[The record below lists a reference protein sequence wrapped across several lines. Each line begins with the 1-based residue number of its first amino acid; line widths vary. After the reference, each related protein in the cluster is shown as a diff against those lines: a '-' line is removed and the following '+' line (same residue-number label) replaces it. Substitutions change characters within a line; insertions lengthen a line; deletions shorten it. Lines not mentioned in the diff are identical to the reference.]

1 MITITRDYIPS
12 GSVNR
17 PGTAN
22 ACTSI
27 TIHETANKEKG
38 ANAKAHAEYIKTI
51 TEQTSWHYTVDDK
64 EAFQHLPDEEKSF
77 HTSSK
82 EANETSISIELC
94 VNEDGD
100 FEQTKRNAIELIREI
115 MKKHDIPIECVFTH
129 NYWTGK
135 DCPATLLEDGLVE
148 FLEDIVEEEDVIEE
162 APAEAEKA
170 EQSRWK
176 SLPLWGSVF
185 AVIYI
190 VAKEWFGFEIPGWQ
204 GITTE
209 VLAVLALLFGSAN
222 NPTNKRGF

>member
-12 GSVNR
+12 GSINR

-27 TIHETANKEKG
+27 TIHDTANKEKG
-38 ANAKAHAEYIKTI
+38 ANAAAHADYIKTI
-51 TEQTSWHYTVDDK
+51 TDQTSWHYTVDDK

-82 EANETSISIELC
+82 EANETSIAIELC

-100 FEQTKRNAIELIREI
+100 FEATKRNAVELVREL

-135 DCPATLLEDGLVE
+135 NCPATLLGDGWAD
-148 FLEDIVEEEDVIEE
+148 FLADIVEEAEVTETLPEE
-162 APAEAEKA
+162 EETT

-176 SLPLWGSVF
+176 SLPLWGSIL
-185 AVIYI
+185 AVIYL
-190 VAKEWFGFEIPGWQ
+190 VAKEWFGIDIPGWQ
-204 GITTE
+204 GISTE
-209 VLAVLALLFGSAN
+209 ILAALAIVFGSAN
-222 NPTNKRGF
+222 NPKNKNGF

>member
-12 GSVNR
+12 GRINR

-27 TIHETANKEKG
+27 TIHETANKAKG
-38 ANAKAHAEYIKTI
+38 ANAAAHAKYIKTI
-51 TEQTSWHYTVDDK
+51 TDQTSWHYTVDDK

-82 EANETSISIELC
+82 KANETSIAIELC

-100 FEQTKRNAIELIREI
+100 FEATKKNAIELIREL

-135 DCPATLLEDGLVE
+135 NCPATLIKDGLAD
-148 FLEDIVEEEDVIEE
+148 FLADIVED
-162 APAEAEKA
+162 EKET
-170 EQSRWK
+170 EQSREE
-176 SLPLWGSVF
+176 SVPLRNPIFGGIFFVLKKIIKML
-185 AVIYI
+185 AVIFED
-190 VAKEWFGFEIPGWQ
+190 ANKTGF
-204 GITTE
+204 
-209 VLAVLALLFGSAN
+209 
-222 NPTNKRGF
+222 